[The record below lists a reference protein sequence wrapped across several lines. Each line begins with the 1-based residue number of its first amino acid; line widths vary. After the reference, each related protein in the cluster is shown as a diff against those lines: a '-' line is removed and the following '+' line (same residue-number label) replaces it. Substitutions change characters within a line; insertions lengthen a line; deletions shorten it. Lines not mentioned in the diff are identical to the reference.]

1 MVPSKTEEEKELESA
16 IKSLLAA
23 LPKETRNCILQLKLP
38 SFASNDE
45 GKIAHDLG
53 IAIDNLIK
61 AQNEQKLNC
70 AGMDR
75 AKDYIVKFYKLTYP
89 FAKMILNFAE
99 QVAFSRTHPYGMI
112 FGGLVFLMQVIRSD
126 TYLKISWLMT
136 T

>member
-1 MVPSKTEEEKELESA
+1 MVLSKTEEEKELESA

-38 SFASNDE
+38 SFANNDE

-99 QVAFSRTHPYGMI
+99 QVAFSR
-112 FGGLVFLMQVIRSD
+112 FVRL
-126 TYLKISWLMT
+126 TYLEDASLWNDIRWTSLPYAGYPV
-136 T
+136 